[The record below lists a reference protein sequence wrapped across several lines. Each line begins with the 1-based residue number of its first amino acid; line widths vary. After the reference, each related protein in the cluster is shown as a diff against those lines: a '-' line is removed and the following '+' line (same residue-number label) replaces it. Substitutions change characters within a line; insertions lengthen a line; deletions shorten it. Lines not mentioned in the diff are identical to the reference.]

1 MNYDFNNI
9 DSEQWKYTSINQFK
23 KFEFE
28 CIDNSPTIASPKYD
42 ITVSNNNFS
51 SSKNLNENI
60 AIYSLSES
68 IKNNNCNIKDIIK
81 NEKNDYRNPF
91 IDLNNSNNGVLIHI
105 KHNSNINS
113 PIKIKFNCGKN
124 LENKFINNKIFILID
139 EDVEATIFF
148 NEQFN
153 EICYLNSLLRIFIKK
168 NSTLNFIHHSQKL
181 YSTQIF
187 NFLCS
192 IQENSILNLFPID
205 IKGKLIKKNYYISLM
220 DKNSTCNYDSL
231 NLLSSSNH
239 IDNYILINHIKNNT
253 YSSVN
258 QKSILL
264 EKSKSIFYAKAIIQ
278 KNSSNS
284 EVEQN
289 NNNLLLSDTAKVHSN
304 PQLEIYNNDVKC
316 AHGSTTGALND
327 EILFYMRSRGLKK
340 SDCKKIILYGFTN
353 QIIDKI
359 NNNNIKNAINEKV
372 GEWLKN
378 VN

>member
-1 MNYDFNNI
+1 M
-9 DSEQWKYTSINQFK
+9 
-23 KFEFE
+23 
-28 CIDNSPTIASPKYD
+28 
-42 ITVSNNNFS
+42 
-51 SSKNLNENI
+51 
-60 AIYSLSES
+60 
-68 IKNNNCNIKDIIK
+68 
-81 NEKNDYRNPF
+81 
-91 IDLNNSNNGVLIHI
+91 
-105 KHNSNINS
+105 
-113 PIKIKFNCGKN
+113 
-124 LENKFINNKIFILID
+124 
-139 EDVEATIFF
+139 
-148 NEQFN
+148 
-153 EICYLNSLLRIFIKK
+153 LRIFIKK

-316 AHGSTTGALND
+316 AHGSTTGALDD

-359 NNNNIKNAINEKV
+359 NNNIIKNVINEKV
-372 GEWLKN
+372 SEWLKN